1 MSTIE
6 DKLDAEF
13 AAAWRPDP
21 GDKIAGEVVAIGER
35 QGQYDPY
42 VVVTLR
48 RDDGEEFAIHAF
60 HQVLGAQLAALRPQ
74 LGDKLALKYQGK
86 KQNQAGTGSYHAYRA
101 VKDGDEAGIDWSKY
115 DAGEPEP
122 DGGSD
127 LPSTDAQPDDFAATA
142 DQDEPLPF

>member
-13 AAAWRPDP
+13 AAAWRPDA
-21 GDKIAGEVVAIGER
+21 GDKLAGEVVAIGER

-42 VVVTLR
+42 PIVTLR

-60 HQVLGAQLAALRPQ
+60 HTVLGAQLAALRPK
-74 LGDKLALKYQGK
+74 LGDRIAVKYIGK
-86 KQNQAGTGSYHAYRA
+86 TQNKAGTGEYHGYRA
-101 VKDGDEAGIDWSKY
+101 VKDGADGGVDWSKY
-115 DAGEPEP
+115 GVEP

-142 DQDEPLPF
+142 DRDDPLPF